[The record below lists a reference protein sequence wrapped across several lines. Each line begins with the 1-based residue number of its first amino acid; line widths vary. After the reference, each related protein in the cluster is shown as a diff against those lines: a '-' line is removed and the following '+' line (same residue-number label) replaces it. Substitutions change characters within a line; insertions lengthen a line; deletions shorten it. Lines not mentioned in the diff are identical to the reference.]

1 MPILPIDTGRYGSAE
16 IRRIF
21 DEENKLQKWLDVEA
35 AIAQAQ
41 ATVGDIPKSAAE
53 EIAKNANTKVV
64 TLARTREIEKET
76 RHDLMSTVLALS
88 EACSGEG
95 KRYVHYG
102 LTSNDIEDTAT
113 GLMFKQAFEI
123 VQKNLGE
130 LEANLRRLVRKYRDQ
145 LVAARTHGRH
155 AGVITFGL
163 KLAVWL
169 EEIERHQSRMK
180 QVRERA
186 LVGKVLGIV
195 GNGAGLGANALKIQE
210 KALTKLGLKH
220 ADLVT
225 QVIQRDIHAEVVCYL
240 ALLGSSLDKFA
251 TEIRNLQRSEIS
263 EVMEPFE
270 REKQVGSSALPSKR
284 NPELSERVS
293 SLAKLMRGLV
303 IPALEN
309 VPMWHERDLSNSAN
323 ERFIFP
329 MSFILTEEMLRL
341 TNRVLKGLEVLPD
354 NMKKNLELSQGL
366 LLAERVV
373 GFLVEAG
380 VPRQEAHDKVRK
392 ISIRALDNAIP
403 FSKALREDAFV
414 SKKLKPKDIR
424 DALDYESYL
433 GSTYQLINSA
443 LKKSNGIS
451 PQLLGRVAFDL

>member
-41 ATVGDIPKSAAE
+41 ALVGDIPRIAAE
-53 EIAKNANTKVV
+53 EIARNANTRVV
-64 TLARTREIEKET
+64 TLARTKEIEKET
-76 RHDLMSTVLALS
+76 RHDLMSMVLALS
-88 EACSGEG
+88 EACSGDG
-95 KRYVHYG
+95 RRYVHYG
-102 LTSNDIEDTAT
+102 LTSYDIEDTAT
-113 GLMFKQAFEI
+113 ALLFKEAFGLIEEQLGQLED
-123 VQKNLGE
+123 NLK
-130 LEANLRRLVRKYRDQ
+130 RMVRKYRDQ

-169 EEIERHQSRMK
+169 EETRRHQRRLR
-180 QVRERA
+180 QVKERA
-186 LVGKVLGIV
+186 QVGKVLGIV
-195 GNGAGLGANALKIQE
+195 GNGAGLGKNALKIQQI
-210 KALTKLGLKH
+210 ALTRLGLKP
-220 ADLVT
+220 AGLVT
-225 QVIQRDIHAEVVCYL
+225 QVVQRDVHAEVICFLV
-240 ALLGSSLDKFA
+240 LLGCSLDKFA

-293 SLAKLMRGLV
+293 SLAKLTRGLV
-303 IPALEN
+303 VPALEN
-309 VPMWHERDLSNSAN
+309 VSLWHERDLSNSAN

-329 MSFILTEEMLRL
+329 MSFILVEEMLRL
-341 TNRVLKGLEVLPD
+341 MNRVLKGLEVFPE
-354 NMKKNLELSQGL
+354 NMRKNLEVSQGL

-373 GFLVEAG
+373 NSLVEAG

-392 ISIRALDNAIP
+392 VSMRAIDNRIP
-403 FSKALREDAFV
+403 FSKALQEDTFV
-414 SKKLKPKDIR
+414 SKKLKSKDIR
-424 DALDYESYL
+424 AALDYESYL
-433 GSTYQLINSA
+433 GSTYQLIDLA
-443 LKKSNGIS
+443 LRK
-451 PQLLGRVAFDL
+451 

>member
-1 MPILPIDTGRYGSAE
+1 LGPEMPILPIDTGRYGSPE
-16 IRRIF
+16 MRTIF
-21 DEENKLQKWLDVEA
+21 DEENRLQKWLDVEA

-41 ATVGDIPKSAAE
+41 AAVGDIPKEAAD
-53 EIAKNANTKVV
+53 EIARNANTKTV
-64 TLARTREIEKET
+64 TLARTKAIEKET
-76 RHDLMSTVLALS
+76 RHDLMSMVIALT

-95 KRYVHYG
+95 KRFVHYG
-102 LTSNDIEDTAT
+102 LTSYDIEDTAT
-113 GLMFKQAFEI
+113 GLMFKEAFSLIQA
-123 VQKNLGE
+123 NLDE
-130 LEANLRRLVRKYRDQ
+130 LQNNLRRMVRKYRNQ
-145 LVAARTHGRH
+145 LVVARTHGRH
-155 AGVITFGL
+155 ACVITFGL

-169 EEIERHQSRMK
+169 EEVERHQARMK
-180 QVRERA
+180 QVRERV

-195 GNGAGLGANALKIQE
+195 GNGAGLGQNALKVQDR
-210 KALTKLGLKH
+210 ALSRLGLKP
-220 ADLVT
+220 AGLVT
-225 QVIQRDIHAEVVCYL
+225 QIVQRDNHAEVISFL

-251 TEIRNLQRSEIS
+251 TEIRNLQRAEIS

-293 SLAKLMRGLV
+293 SLAKLTRGLV

-354 NMKKNLELSQGL
+354 NMRNNLELSQGL

-373 GFLVEAG
+373 GFLVKAG

-403 FSKALREDAFV
+403 FSKALREDTFV

-443 LKKSNGIS
+443 LKN
-451 PQLLGRVAFDL
+451 

>member
-41 ATVGDIPKSAAE
+41 ALVGDIPRIAAE
-53 EIAKNANTKVV
+53 EIARNANTRVV
-64 TLARTREIEKET
+64 TLARTKEIEKET
-76 RHDLMSTVLALS
+76 RHDLMSMVLALS
-88 EACSGEG
+88 EACSGDG
-95 KRYVHYG
+95 RRYVHYG
-102 LTSNDIEDTAT
+102 LTSYDIEDTAT
-113 GLMFKQAFEI
+113 ALLFKEAFGLIEEQLGQLED
-123 VQKNLGE
+123 NLK
-130 LEANLRRLVRKYRDQ
+130 RMVRKYRDQ

-169 EEIERHQSRMK
+169 EETRRHQRRLK
-180 QVRERA
+180 QVKERA
-186 LVGKVLGIV
+186 QVGKVLGIV
-195 GNGAGLGANALKIQE
+195 GNGAGLGKNALKIQQI
-210 KALTKLGLKH
+210 ALTRLGLKP
-220 ADLVT
+220 AGLVT
-225 QVIQRDIHAEVVCYL
+225 QVVQRDVHAEVICFL
-240 ALLGSSLDKFA
+240 ALLGCSLDKFA

-293 SLAKLMRGLV
+293 SLAKLTRGLV
-303 IPALEN
+303 VPALEN
-309 VPMWHERDLSNSAN
+309 VSLWHERDLSNSAN

-329 MSFILTEEMLRL
+329 MSFILVEEMLRL
-341 TNRVLKGLEVLPD
+341 MNRVLKGLEVFPE
-354 NMKKNLELSQGL
+354 NMRKNLEVSQGL

-373 GFLVEAG
+373 NSLVEAG

-392 ISIRALDNAIP
+392 VSMRAIDNRIP
-403 FSKALREDAFV
+403 FSKALQEDTFV
-414 SKKLKPKDIR
+414 SKKLKSKDIR
-424 DALDYESYL
+424 AALDYESYL
-433 GSTYQLINSA
+433 GSTYQLIDLA
-443 LKKSNGIS
+443 LRK
-451 PQLLGRVAFDL
+451 

>member
-1 MPILPIDTGRYGSAE
+1 MPILPIDTGRYGSPE

-41 ATVGDIPKSAAE
+41 ASVGDIPRVAAE
-53 EIAKNANTKVV
+53 EIARNANTKVV
-64 TLARTREIEKET
+64 TVARTREIEKET
-76 RHDLMSTVLALS
+76 RHDLMSMVLALS
-88 EACSGEG
+88 EACSGDG
-95 KRYVHYG
+95 RRYVHYG
-102 LTSNDIEDTAT
+102 LTSYDIEDTAT
-113 GLMFKQAFEI
+113 ALLFKEAFGLIEEQLGQLED
-123 VQKNLGE
+123 NLK
-130 LEANLRRLVRKYRDQ
+130 RMVRKYRNQ

-169 EEIERHQSRMK
+169 EETRRHQQRMK
-180 QVRERA
+180 QVKERA
-186 LVGKVLGIV
+186 QVGKVLGIV
-195 GNGAGLGANALKIQE
+195 GNGAGLGKNALKIQQV
-210 KALTKLGLKH
+210 ALTRLGLKP
-220 ADLVT
+220 AGLVT
-225 QVIQRDIHAEVVCYL
+225 QVVQRDVHAEVICFL

-293 SLAKLMRGLV
+293 SLAKLTRGLV
-303 IPALEN
+303 VPALEN
-309 VPMWHERDLSNSAN
+309 VSLWHERDLSNSAN

-329 MSFILTEEMLRL
+329 MSFILVEEMLRL
-341 TNRVLKGLEVLPD
+341 MNRVQKGLEVLPE
-354 NMKKNLELSQGL
+354 NMRKNFEVSQGL

-373 GFLVEAG
+373 NSLVEAG

-392 ISIRALDNAIP
+392 VSMRAIDNRIP
-403 FSKALREDAFV
+403 FSKALQEDTFV
-414 SKKLKPKDIR
+414 SKKLKSKDIR
-424 DALDYESYL
+424 AALDYESYL
-433 GSTYQLINSA
+433 GSTYQLIDLA
-443 LKKSNGIS
+443 LRK
-451 PQLLGRVAFDL
+451 

>member
-1 MPILPIDTGRYGSAE
+1 
-16 IRRIF
+16 
-21 DEENKLQKWLDVEA
+21 
-35 AIAQAQ
+35 
-41 ATVGDIPKSAAE
+41 
-53 EIAKNANTKVV
+53 
-64 TLARTREIEKET
+64 
-76 RHDLMSTVLALS
+76 
-88 EACSGEG
+88 
-95 KRYVHYG
+95 
-102 LTSNDIEDTAT
+102 
-113 GLMFKQAFEI
+113 
-123 VQKNLGE
+123 
-130 LEANLRRLVRKYRDQ
+130 
-145 LVAARTHGRH
+145 
-155 AGVITFGL
+155 
-163 KLAVWL
+163 
-169 EEIERHQSRMK
+169 
-180 QVRERA
+180 
-186 LVGKVLGIV
+186 
-195 GNGAGLGANALKIQE
+195 
-210 KALTKLGLKH
+210 
-220 ADLVT
+220 
-225 QVIQRDIHAEVVCYL
+225 
-240 ALLGSSLDKFA
+240 
-251 TEIRNLQRSEIS
+251 
-263 EVMEPFE
+263 MEPFE

-293 SLAKLMRGLV
+293 SLAKLTRGLV

-443 LKKSNGIS
+443 LKN
-451 PQLLGRVAFDL
+451 

>member
-1 MPILPIDTGRYGSAE
+1 MPILPIDTGRYGSPE
-16 IRRIF
+16 MRSIF
-21 DEENKLQKWLDVEA
+21 DEENRLQKWLDVEA
-35 AIAQAQ
+35 AIAQSQ
-41 ATVGDIPKSAAE
+41 AAVGDIPKEAAD
-53 EIAKNANTKVV
+53 EIARNANTKTV
-64 TLARTREIEKET
+64 TLARTKAIEKET
-76 RHDLMSTVLALS
+76 RHDLMSMVIALT

-95 KRYVHYG
+95 KRFVHYG
-102 LTSNDIEDTAT
+102 LTSYDIEDTAT
-113 GLMFKQAFEI
+113 GLMFKEAFSLIQA
-123 VQKNLGE
+123 NLDE
-130 LEANLRRLVRKYRDQ
+130 LQNNLRRMVRKYRDQ
-145 LVAARTHGRH
+145 LVVARTHGRH

-169 EEIERHQSRMK
+169 EEVERHQARMK
-180 QVRERA
+180 QVRERV

-195 GNGAGLGANALKIQE
+195 GNGAGLGQNALKVQDR
-210 KALTKLGLKH
+210 ALSRLGLKP
-220 ADLVT
+220 AGLVT
-225 QVIQRDIHAEVVCYL
+225 QIVQRDNHAEVISFL

-251 TEIRNLQRSEIS
+251 TEIRNLQRAEIS

-293 SLAKLMRGLV
+293 SLAKLTRGLV

-373 GFLVEAG
+373 GILVEAG

-443 LKKSNGIS
+443 LKN
-451 PQLLGRVAFDL
+451 

>member
-1 MPILPIDTGRYGSAE
+1 MPILPIDTGRYGSPE
-16 IRRIF
+16 MRSIF
-21 DEENKLQKWLDVEA
+21 DEGNRLQKWLDVEA
-35 AIAQAQ
+35 AIAQSQ
-41 ATVGDIPKSAAE
+41 AAVGDIPKEAAD
-53 EIAKNANTKVV
+53 EIARNANTKTV
-64 TLARTREIEKET
+64 TLARTKAIEKET
-76 RHDLMSTVLALS
+76 RHDLMSMVIALT

-95 KRYVHYG
+95 KRFVHYG

-113 GLMFKQAFEI
+113 GLMFKEAFSLIQA
-123 VQKNLGE
+123 NLDE
-130 LEANLRRLVRKYRDQ
+130 LQNNLRRMVRKYRNQ
-145 LVAARTHGRH
+145 LVVARTHGRH

-169 EEIERHQSRMK
+169 EEVERHQARMK
-180 QVRERA
+180 QVRERV

-195 GNGAGLGANALKIQE
+195 GNGAGLGQNALKVQDR
-210 KALTKLGLKH
+210 ALSRLGLKP
-220 ADLVT
+220 AGLVT
-225 QVIQRDIHAEVVCYL
+225 QIVQRDNHAEVISFL

-251 TEIRNLQRSEIS
+251 TEIRNLQRAEIS

-293 SLAKLMRGLV
+293 SLAKLTRGLV

-373 GFLVEAG
+373 GILVEAG

-443 LKKSNGIS
+443 LKN
-451 PQLLGRVAFDL
+451 

>member
-1 MPILPIDTGRYGSAE
+1 M
-16 IRRIF
+16 
-21 DEENKLQKWLDVEA
+21 QKWLDVEA

-41 ATVGDIPKSAAE
+41 AAVGDIPKDAAD
-53 EIAKNANTKVV
+53 EIATNANTKTV
-64 TLARTREIEKET
+64 TLARTKAIEKET
-76 RHDLMSTVLALS
+76 RHDLMSMVIALT

-95 KRYVHYG
+95 KRFVHYG
-102 LTSNDIEDTAT
+102 LTSYDIEDTAT
-113 GLMFKQAFEI
+113 GLMFKEAFSLIQA
-123 VQKNLGE
+123 NLDE
-130 LEANLRRLVRKYRDQ
+130 LQNNLRRMVRRYRDQ
-145 LVAARTHGRH
+145 LVVARTHGRH

-169 EEIERHQSRMK
+169 EEVERHQARMK

-195 GNGAGLGANALKIQE
+195 GNGAGLGQNALKVQQR
-210 KALTKLGLKH
+210 ALSRLGLKP
-220 ADLVT
+220 AGLVT
-225 QVIQRDIHAEVVCYL
+225 QIVQRDNHAEVISFL

-251 TEIRNLQRSEIS
+251 TEIRNLQRAEIS

-293 SLAKLMRGLV
+293 SLAKLTRGLV

-443 LKKSNGIS
+443 LKK
-451 PQLLGRVAFDL
+451 

>member
-1 MPILPIDTGRYGSAE
+1 MPILPIDTGRYGSPE
-16 IRRIF
+16 MRRVF
-21 DEENKLQKWLDVEA
+21 DEENKLQKWLQVEA

-41 ATVGDIPKSAAE
+41 ASVGDIPKSAAE
-53 EIAKNANTKVV
+53 EIARNANTKTV
-64 TLARTREIEKET
+64 TLARTKEIEKET
-76 RHDLMSTVLALS
+76 RHDLMSMVLALS

-95 KRYVHYG
+95 RRYVHYG

-113 GLMFKQAFEI
+113 ALMFKEALKL
-123 VQKNLGE
+123 VQDQLDQLEDNLK
-130 LEANLRRLVRKYRDQ
+130 RMVRKYKDQ
-145 LVAARTHGRH
+145 LIVARTHGRH
-155 AGVITFGL
+155 AGVITLGL

-169 EEIERHQSRMK
+169 EEVRRGQQRLK

-195 GNGAGLGANALKIQE
+195 GNGAGLGENALKIQE
-210 KALTKLGLKH
+210 KALTILGLKP
-220 ADLVT
+220 AGLVT
-225 QVIQRDIHAEVVCYL
+225 QVVQRDIHGEVVCYL

-270 REKQVGSSALPSKR
+270 KEKQVGSSALPSKR

-293 SLAKLMRGLV
+293 SLAKLVRGLA

-309 VPMWHERDLSNSAN
+309 VPLWHERDLSNSAN

-341 TNRVLKGLEVLPD
+341 MNRVLRGLEVLPE
-354 NMKKNLELSQGL
+354 NMKKNLELSRGL
-366 LLAERVV
+366 LLAERIVNS
-373 GFLVEAG
+373 LVQAG

-392 ISIRALDNAIP
+392 VSMRAIDKKLP
-403 FSKALREDAFV
+403 FSKALQEDPFV
-414 SKKLKPKDIR
+414 SKWLKPKDIKA
-424 DALDYESYL
+424 ALDYESYL
-433 GSTYQLINSA
+433 GSTYQLINLA
-443 LKKSNGIS
+443 LRK
-451 PQLLGRVAFDL
+451 